1 MFNKFYCFVA
11 DQYFKKLTKI
21 PPCSKMAAATG
32 AKRKRE
38 EEEEGSLIFYFDLL
52 LSWGKIGIIEIW
64 KPCFS
69 LLQN

>member
-21 PPCSKMAAATG
+21 PPCSKMAAATQPQVLSPLLPG

-38 EEEEGSLIFYFDLL
+38 EEEEGS
-52 LSWGKIGIIEIW
+52 
-64 KPCFS
+64 
-69 LLQN
+69 